1 MVCLWGSLNSS
12 YIAINN
18 SEMLGEQV
26 NRLPQSCAEPQ
37 GDCVEH
43 LEFQQSASCKRR
55 TATLETWATSCHQ
68 VPITSALPCL
78 DVGLTSLSSRSP
90 NLTAPGLRKLET
102 LNLRLIIPQWY
113 SEFSR
118 TWQTWQSFWTAPC
131 PTGRKTIFRLFQ
143 DRAWGACDRCFLKEI
158 ILLIGTAFCRCLL
171 GFHRLQLLSI
181 SNIRF
186 TFILAEVAFFF
197 FLSRTNNQGF

>member
-1 MVCLWGSLNSS
+1 MQKVDGNTGNMGYFLSPGSYQERSTLSQCGLNKPLFT
-12 YIAINN
+12 I
-18 SEMLGEQV
+18 
-26 NRLPQSCAEPQ
+26 P
-37 GDCVEH
+37 
-43 LEFQQSASCKRR
+43 K
-55 TATLETWATSCHQ
+55 
-68 VPITSALPCL
+68 
-78 DVGLTSLSSRSP
+78 LS
-90 NLTAPGLRKLET
+90 LTAPGPRRLET

-131 PTGRKTIFRLFQ
+131 PTGRKTIFRLFR
-143 DRAWGACDRCFLKEI
+143 DRAWGACDCCFLKEI

-186 TFILAEVAFFF
+186 TFILAEVAFFLSF